1 MTLID
6 KNEAIAKQ
14 VSKVFTKINNT
25 AVNGYKKTEET
36 ALYLWGKTEN
46 FFVKNLFKKEGESL
60 EDTKN
65 ACKIKPTKRQENT
78 H

>member
-25 AVNGYKKTEET
+25 AVTGYKKTEET

-60 EDTKN
+60 EDTK
-65 ACKIKPTKRQENT
+65 KRLQNKT
-78 H
+78 D